1 MANDFEIGRVVAV
14 DTAQVTIELNHDLKA
29 LTRTTYEGAQ
39 EIGRINS
46 YVILPVGARRLVAMV
61 TRVVLTE
68 EAEIHA
74 DRTMVTLPAARRVMK
89 ATLIGTIDGR
99 SFAQGVS
106 LFPVLDNPVHLA
118 TTVDLNLIFDRQANG
133 ASGPPDPK
141 KPGFCVRLGDSAV
154 FEGYPIQIDPDAFFG
169 KHAAVLGSTG
179 SGKSCTIASLIQS
192 ILEREEVRRTHFV
205 ILDTNGEYRSAFQRR
220 DEDGTWKDIGDR
232 RFLYIPSDP
241 SESARR
247 LVIPYWFLNA
257 EDFVR
262 LFRAHQGV
270 QRPVLLEALRLS
282 RNESST
288 RTPGQILRQELIH
301 EFNRIWSLS
310 AKDEKTSKDVRD
322 LGNGLLARIREAEFA
337 RAWGDLDGF
346 GVRKQHVEQA
356 IETVV
361 SEARKLIEDVKYPK
375 VIPADSRAAI
385 QRAIAPIFEKLT
397 GAKLGAAGEPSGLS
411 ADTPAFFDKLRFRN
425 RHIEQVLRRE
435 ESGGARARDFSATM
449 LLRIDRLLADSR
461 FEFLLGPTSGQL
473 PNPEHALATFLRDTL
488 GLESCDRPSP
498 APSGKDIVPERS
510 LPFYDRQ
517 RSGSPG
523 HHVVIVDLS
532 LLAAEVLENVTAL
545 IGRLI
550 LEFLQRLG
558 ESGGEGARGSLPV
571 VLVLEEA
578 QNYIREP
585 RHGREESI
593 SRVVFERIAREGR
606 KQGLGLLI
614 SSQRPS
620 ELSKTVLSQCSSF
633 VVHRLQNP
641 EDLRYFREIVPGI
654 YGDLLNQLPA
664 LAPRT
669 ALVLGECVR
678 APALV
683 RIREARPLPRS
694 RDPRFYEHWVAETP
708 VAVSVEEICARW
720 EGKDTG
726 AGQGTG
732 TPPQGDGSVA
742 PPLRLAGVSSASQ
755 EVASGYDDDDDLS
768 APH

>member
-1 MANDFEIGRVVAV
+1 MSSDFEIGRVVAV
-14 DTAQVTIELNHDLKA
+14 DTAQVTIELNQDLKA

-46 YVILPVGARRLVAMV
+46 YVILPVGARSLVAMV
-61 TRVVLTE
+61 TRVVMTE
-68 EAEIHA
+68 EAEIRA

-89 ATLIGTIDGR
+89 ATLIGTIDGH
-99 SFAQGVS
+99 SFTQGVS

-118 TTVDLNLIFDRQANG
+118 TAADLNLIFDRQPEEAG
-133 ASGPPDPK
+133 GPSDPK
-141 KPGFCVRLGDSAV
+141 KPGFCIRIGDSAV

-192 ILEREEVRRTHFV
+192 ILERGEVRQTHFV
-205 ILDTNGEYRSAFQRR
+205 ILDTNGEYRAAFQRQ
-220 DEDGTWKDIGDR
+220 DAAGTWKDIGER

-241 SESARR
+241 NESASR

-262 LFRAHQGV
+262 LFRASQGV
-270 QRPVLLEALRLS
+270 QRPVLLEALRLT
-282 RNESST
+282 RNESSD
-288 RTPGQILRQELIH
+288 RSSAQILREELVH

-310 AKDEKTSKDVRD
+310 GKDEKTSKDVRD
-322 LGNGLLARIREAEFA
+322 LAKGLLARIGEAELA
-337 RAWGDLDGF
+337 SAWGHLDGLE
-346 GVRKQHVEQA
+346 VRKQDVEQTIQA
-356 IETVV
+356 VV
-361 SEARKLIEDVKYPK
+361 SEAEKHIDNNTYPK
-375 VIPADSRAAI
+375 VIPANSRAAI
-385 QRAIAPIFEKLT
+385 QRTIDPIFEKLT
-397 GAKLGAAGEPSGLS
+397 GAKLGATGAPSGLS
-411 ADTPAFFDKLRFRN
+411 ADTPAFFDKLRFRT

-435 ESGGARARDFSATM
+435 ESGGARARDFSGTM

-461 FEFLLGPTSGQL
+461 FEFLLGPMNGQL
-473 PNPEHALATFLRDTL
+473 PNPEHALATFLRDAL
-488 GLESCDRPSP
+488 GMESGAGLSPVLSSMHSVLEQ
-498 APSGKDIVPERS
+498 A

-517 RSGSPG
+517 RSGSQG
-523 HHVVIVDLS
+523 HHVVILDLS

-578 QNYIREP
+578 QNYVREP
-585 RHGREESI
+585 RHGEEESI

-606 KQGLGLLI
+606 KQGLGLVV

-641 EDLRYFREIVPGI
+641 EDLRYFKEIVPGI

-664 LAPRT
+664 LAPQT

-694 RDPRFYEHWVAETP
+694 RDPRFYEHWVAGTP
-708 VAVSVEEICARW
+708 AAVPVEEVCARW

-726 AGQGTG
+726 IDQRTGAPPGTG
-732 TPPQGDGSVA
+732 VSGPRATTTERVAAADEEGSSV
-742 PPLRLAGVSSASQ
+742 
-755 EVASGYDDDDDLS
+755 
-768 APH
+768 